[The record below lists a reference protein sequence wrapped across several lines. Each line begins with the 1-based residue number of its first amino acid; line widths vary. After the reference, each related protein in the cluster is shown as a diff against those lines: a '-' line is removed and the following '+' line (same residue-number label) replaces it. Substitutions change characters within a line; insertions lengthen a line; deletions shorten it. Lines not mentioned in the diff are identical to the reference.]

1 LLHDYPQKSL
11 FVKFQYVINWHGYC
25 FFKLKPFKED
35 IKMKRLMKKLEDMMI
50 AITFAEA
57 GEYESAREAMGEKL
71 TEERET
77 AVETAPE
84 IA

>member
-1 LLHDYPQKSL
+1 
-11 FVKFQYVINWHGYC
+11 
-25 FFKLKPFKED
+25 
-35 IKMKRLMKKLEDMMI
+35 MKRLMKKLEDMMI